1 MHKNQSKKAEF
12 VTPPYIKSERNRLSL
27 PLSMAKLKVA
37 GTWAGVL
44 EVEPENW
51 TVLMLREEIAK
62 RSNMGTESI
71 NLIFAGKVLKDF
83 TSEEKNSLS
92 HLGIKNNSK
101 ILACRVSVEEGKTL
115 KNELLADDERNRRL
129 ARIKAAVTALSKRHA
144 DGALPIEDFDIE
156 LEDQSNNDGS
166 DASYK
171 WKAVYQKANEAFS
184 LCNPKSIELVDN
196 IPILQID
203 MVWCYFMLQDI
214 AQLSVAGLR
223 LEKAREGLERAHGKD
238 SSRFRLL
245 QAGRSSELALYL
257 RLELLEGVVAYH
269 SGQFDKSR
277 KFLTSAQAKFFQLQ
291 VPDEALSIVMSMGFG
306 TGDAKRSLRMSNQDV
321 QSAVNLLVLEREQRK
336 QKRED
341 DIHRRNEIK
350 QVEQKRY
357 GVTPLK
363 KAVDLQKLMELD
375 SIGFEKELAAEALRK
390 NENDTQKALDD
401 LTNPDANNAL
411 QRAIESRKR
420 KRQQRANDGTVE
432 QLVSMGFERS
442 IVISAVQAGGSL
454 EQVMHQL
461 LTHPRADP
469 IAAADN
475 SSNAH
480 DSLLTNEGPSATEIE
495 QRDLEMEDE
504 IADELA
510 RGDAISDYNI
520 DVTQEGEAI
529 NEYLALLDSGGG
541 NGKASSSQITCF
553 TFDFFSF
560 DISFSGLRRL
570 SIALLSH
577 FLIIIVLFVFAVFLC
592 SICCIFVLHFVC
604 SGCGLLI
611 LTHKLLLQRLPFTIC
626 HPTFKGNNDGS
637 DASYKWKAVYQK
649 ANEAF
654 SLCNPKSIELV
665 DNIPILQIDMVWCY
679 FMLQDIAQLSV
690 AGLRLEK
697 AREGLE
703 RAHGKD
709 SSPFRLLQAGRSS
722 ELALYLRL
730 ELLEG
735 VVAYHSG
742 QFDKSRK
749 FLTSAQAKFFQLQVP
764 DEALS
769 IVMWHVIWEQDAK
782 RSLRMSNQDVQS
794 AVNLLVLE
802 REQRKQKREDDI
814 HRRNEIKQGAE
825 TVWSYTLKESC
836 GSPET
841 DGVGLHRF
849 EKELAAEALRKNEND
864 TQKALDD
871 LTNPDA
877 NNALQRAIESRKRK
891 RQQRANDG
899 TVEQLVSMG
908 FERSIVISA
917 VQAGGSL
924 EQVMHQLLTHP
935 RADPIAAA
943 DNSSNAHDSSAND
956 NASTPGSTPA
966 DAVLENLSPDTVA
979 LIIPQKSNSETWRWR
994 MKLLI
999 TRKSDAI
1006 SDYNIDVTQEVSHK

>member
-1 MHKNQSKKAEF
+1 
-12 VTPPYIKSERNRLSL
+12 
-27 PLSMAKLKVA
+27 MAKLKVA

-51 TVLMLREEIAK
+51 TVRMLREEIAK

-83 TSEEKNSLS
+83 TSEEKSSLS

-156 LEDQSNNDGS
+156 LEDQSGKKVHFSETDRQAIMTGLMLHTSGKQFIRKQMFS
-166 DASYK
+166 DALE
-171 WKAVYQKANEAFS
+171 VLTMGEEAFS

-223 LEKAREGLERAHGKD
+223 LEKAKEGLERAHGKD

-306 TGDAKRSLRMSNQDV
+306 EQDAKRSLRMSNQDV

-341 DIHRRNEIK
+341 DIRRRNEIK
-350 QVEQKRY
+350 EQKRY

-420 KRQQRANDGTVE
+420 KRQQRANDGKIE

-475 SSNAH
+475 SSNTH
-480 DSLLTNEGPSATEIE
+480 DSSANDNASTPGSTPADAVLENLSPDTVGIDNSNEGPSATEIE

-541 NGKASSSQITCF
+541 NGKASSSQ
-553 TFDFFSF
+553 
-560 DISFSGLRRL
+560 
-570 SIALLSH
+570 LSH
-577 FLIIIVLFVFAVFLC
+577 
-592 SICCIFVLHFVC
+592 
-604 SGCGLLI
+604 
-611 LTHKLLLQRLPFTIC
+611 
-626 HPTFKGNNDGS
+626 
-637 DASYKWKAVYQK
+637 
-649 ANEAF
+649 
-654 SLCNPKSIELV
+654 
-665 DNIPILQIDMVWCY
+665 
-679 FMLQDIAQLSV
+679 
-690 AGLRLEK
+690 
-697 AREGLE
+697 
-703 RAHGKD
+703 
-709 SSPFRLLQAGRSS
+709 
-722 ELALYLRL
+722 
-730 ELLEG
+730 
-735 VVAYHSG
+735 
-742 QFDKSRK
+742 
-749 FLTSAQAKFFQLQVP
+749 
-764 DEALS
+764 
-769 IVMWHVIWEQDAK
+769 
-782 RSLRMSNQDVQS
+782 
-794 AVNLLVLE
+794 
-802 REQRKQKREDDI
+802 
-814 HRRNEIKQGAE
+814 
-825 TVWSYTLKESC
+825 
-836 GSPET
+836 
-841 DGVGLHRF
+841 
-849 EKELAAEALRKNEND
+849 
-864 TQKALDD
+864 
-871 LTNPDA
+871 
-877 NNALQRAIESRKRK
+877 
-891 RQQRANDG
+891 
-899 TVEQLVSMG
+899 
-908 FERSIVISA
+908 
-917 VQAGGSL
+917 
-924 EQVMHQLLTHP
+924 
-935 RADPIAAA
+935 
-943 DNSSNAHDSSAND
+943 
-956 NASTPGSTPA
+956 
-966 DAVLENLSPDTVA
+966 
-979 LIIPQKSNSETWRWR
+979 
-994 MKLLI
+994 
-999 TRKSDAI
+999 
-1006 SDYNIDVTQEVSHK
+1006 